1 MGWQY
6 IDPMTLCC
14 VCGQWQSHTLCED
27 CIVGFAQPRQRCAHC
42 ALPLDAASPCSCSQA
57 PYATRPLD
65 RCVAAVDYDYPWSH
79 LVTRLKFSNDIGL
92 ARALALLMRHA
103 PWAEPL
109 LEMADRI
116 VPMPLSEQRLQ
127 ERGYNQALELARH
140 LGVGPKLDVHS
151 LQRLPSEVHQVGAT
165 LAQRQTQTAHSFW
178 LRPEAVLPLGGQRVL
193 LIDDVMTTGA
203 TLQAAAGVLRQAGV
217 VTVSALVFA
226 RTPAPRRQPVPA

>member
-14 VCGQWQSHTLCED
+14 VCGQWQPHPVCED
-27 CIVGFAQPRQRCAHC
+27 CIVGFAQPRWRCAHC
-42 ALPLDAASPCSCSQA
+42 ALPLTPRTPCPC
-57 PYATRPLD
+57 ATATQTPRPLD
-65 RCVAAVDYDYPWSH
+65 RCVAAVDYDYPWSN

-109 LEMADRI
+109 LEAADRI
-116 VPMPLSEQRLQ
+116 VPMPLSAQRLQ

-140 LGVGPKLDVHS
+140 LCPPDKLDLRS
-151 LQRLPSEVHQVGAT
+151 LQRLPSPFHQVGAT
-165 LAQRQTQTAHSFW
+165 QLQRQLQAAHSFW
-178 LRPEAVLPLGGQRVL
+178 LRPEALPALRGQRVL

-203 TLQAAAGVLRQAGV
+203 TLHAAARTLRQAGAAS
-217 VTVSALVFA
+217 VSALVLA
-226 RTPAPRRQPVPA
+226 RTPTPQRTLAVS

>member
-27 CIVGFAQPRQRCAHC
+27 CIMAFAQPRQRCAHC
-42 ALPLDAASPCSCSQA
+42 ALPLDAASPCSCSQT
-57 PYATRPLD
+57 PYTARGLD
-65 RCVAAVDYDYPWSH
+65 RCVAAVDYDYPWSS

-109 LEMADRI
+109 LEAADR
-116 VPMPLSEQRLQ
+116 VLPMPLSAQRLQ

-140 LGVGPKLDVHS
+140 LGVGRKLDVHS
-151 LQRLPSEVHQVGAT
+151 LQRLPSDAHQVGAS
-165 LAQRQTQTAHSFW
+165 LAQRQTQAAHSFW
-178 LRPEAVLPLGGQRVL
+178 LQPEAVLVLRGQRVL
-193 LIDDVMTTGA
+193 LVDDVMTTGA
-203 TLQAAAGVLRQAGV
+203 TVQAAAQALRQAGV
-217 VTVSALVFA
+217 ATVSALVFA
-226 RTPAPRRQPVPA
+226 RTPVPRQ